1 MTLAAASLLR
11 DDRKVPRTAVAL
23 LRMTWRSW
31 TVLQILPRVERE
43 ELAYEK
49 RKEQSRVTIE
59 AQQREDAGPSAGEP
73 ASPRLSVEHSKSKF
87 QPCLAKTARQG
98 WGTRFYLS
106 IYSVHF
112 SWRLSLLAS
121 LIYFATWWLPDDPRV
136 AFCCATQSWMRSPRM
151 SMGSAPPLRT

>member
-11 DDRKVPRTAVAL
+11 NDRKVPRTAVAL

-49 RKEQSRVTIE
+49 RKERSRVTIE

-73 ASPRLSVEHSKSKF
+73 ASSA
-87 QPCLAKTARQG
+87 Q
-98 WGTRFYLS
+98 GTRAFGIDARESATHEDRRTLS
-106 IYSVHF
+106 AAEEAGDVAAGCGCAGLVQE
-112 SWRLSLLAS
+112 RREA
-121 LIYFATWWLPDDPRV
+121 LPD
-136 AFCCATQSWMRSPRM
+136 AH
-151 SMGSAPPLRT
+151 